1 MKTLISGSTGFIGK
15 AVLKELKSNYR
26 IITRNHISELN
37 DCFTIQSFNQ
47 NTDWNGAF
55 DGIDS
60 IIHLAA
66 IAHRTKVKTPNDNE
80 QKELWSVNVEGTLHF
95 ANEAAK
101 AGVKR
106 FVFISSIGV
115 NGNITHEK
123 PFSPQDPPAPHNEYA
138 RSKLVAEQG
147 LSDICAKTGMEL
159 VIIRPVLVYG
169 ENAPGNFALLLKLI
183 QKIPML
189 PFGLTNNSRSYISV
203 KNLAHF
209 IAICTQ
215 HPNAAGKVFLV
226 SDGKNLSTKEL
237 TSVIGTSLGKNII
250 QLPVPKLLMKT
261 LLSAVGKQGLFT
273 QLYQNLEVD
282 SSNMFNELGWTPPYT
297 IEQTMSYLGNNKKWY
312 V

>member
-15 AVLKELKSNYR
+15 AVLQELKNNYR
-26 IITRNHISELN
+26 VIIRKHSPELN
-37 DCFTIQSFNQ
+37 DHFTIQSFNQ
-47 NTDWNGAF
+47 NTDWTGAF
-55 DGIDS
+55 DDIDS

-66 IAHRTKVKTPNDNE
+66 IAHRMKVKTPSADE

-115 NGNITHEK
+115 NGNLTHEK
-123 PFSPQDPPAPHNEYA
+123 PFSPQDPAAPHNEYA

-147 LSDICAKTGMEL
+147 LIDICAKTGMEL

-169 ENAPGNFALLLKLI
+169 ENAPGNFGLLLKLI
-183 QKIPML
+183 KKVPML
-189 PFGLTNNSRSYISV
+189 PFGLTNNSRSYISI

-209 IAICTQ
+209 IAECTR
-215 HPNAAGKVFLV
+215 HPNAAGKIFLV

-237 TSVIGTSLGKNII
+237 TTIIGTSLGKNII
-250 QLPVPKLLMKT
+250 QLPVPTLLMKI

-282 SSNMFNELGWTPPYT
+282 SSNMFDELGWKPPYT
-297 IEQTMSYLGNNKKWY
+297 IEQTMSYLGNDKK
-312 V
+312 